1 MDESAGMSFE
11 ILAAGL
17 EDVRH
22 DVPMLMTVLAGKL
35 EAALPERVQV
45 VRQSGLFSKKSSI
58 KSITLTFDNVRYQ
71 LAARGGQL
79 QAEKQKIVHDVV
91 LKTDRIA
98 LDTWIA
104 DVLNQLLEE
113 SRLHENARD
122 ILDRF
127 LTS

>member
-1 MDESAGMSFE
+1 MDDNAGMSFE

-22 DVPMLMTVLAGKL
+22 DVPMLMTVLAHKL
-35 EAALPERVQV
+35 EASLPENVRVI
-45 VRQSGLFSKKSSI
+45 RQSGLFSKTSSI

-71 LAARGGQL
+71 LSAKGGQL
-79 QAEKQKIVHDVV
+79 LPERQKIVHDVV
-91 LKTDRIA
+91 LKTDRIP
-98 LDTWIA
+98 LDAWLR
-104 DVLNQLLEE
+104 DVLNYLLEE
-113 SRLHENARD
+113 SRRHENARD